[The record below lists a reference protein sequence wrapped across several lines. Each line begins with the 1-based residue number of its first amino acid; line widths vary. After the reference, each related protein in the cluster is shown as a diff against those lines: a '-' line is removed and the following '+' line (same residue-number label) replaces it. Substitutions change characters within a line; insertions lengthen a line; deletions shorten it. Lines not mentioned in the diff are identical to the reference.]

1 MPRLLRIVPVVLLVL
16 ASRAARAQ
24 EAPDTGRA
32 LSEARRGINIYTS
45 ALQARVAELQREIG
59 VLSDLTDAA
68 DSVSVTATGLSLT
81 RARGKAEEAKA
92 DANRDPALDGHVLA
106 VIDSVLELVNRP
118 PLGMPGDQLRA
129 RLFVEVSKLEEEVL
143 RQCDALFGEA
153 RQIEA
158 LETVLERVR
167 GTLQS
172 TAVAGQRASLLTR
185 RRALKA
191 VP

>member
-1 MPRLLRIVPVVLLVL
+1 MPRIVRIVPVVLLVL
-16 ASRAARAQ
+16 GSRAAGAQ
-24 EAPDTGRA
+24 EVPDAGRA
-32 LSEARRGINIYTS
+32 LSEARRGISLYTS
-45 ALQARVAELQREIG
+45 ALQGRVAELQREIG

-81 RARGKAEEAKA
+81 RARGKAEEAKT
-92 DANRDPALDGHVLA
+92 DANRDPALDGHILA
-106 VIDSVLELVNRP
+106 VIDSVVELINRP

-129 RLFVEVSKLEEEVL
+129 KLFVEVSKLEEEVL

-153 RQIEA
+153 RQIDF
-158 LETVLERVR
+158 LETSLEQVR
-167 GTLQS
+167 GKVQA

-185 RRALKA
+185 RRALKS